1 VPVNGSGSVRPGPPD
16 TTRGVERGP
25 ADPLDARLRGL
36 LPRAGEK
43 RCAGVDPSPV
53 DRGKP
58 GSGHH
63 LIRDGSCTPLKV
75 ITTGGNVPAITEA
88 LALVDDVPSAAG
100 RVGVGVRLALPR
112 KTQAAPVPP
121 GAPVTRVTT
130 VGTSDASCPG
140 VGSCL
145 SSSLEA
151 SPTSAAS
158 ASSATSSRGPSP
170 RSTGSSAS
178 PPAGNDAS
186 TSTNH
191 SSHSSHS
198 SHSHAPSS
206 TGGGSTSRHHDRVTS
221 SEPRSTGRGSG
232 RRPVDRPEVGPPA
245 GLHSYPCTRGPRDYY
260 YRQPGAPAR
269 HRCPDTCRRRAL
281 EPRIRREFR
290 PCEPCSMERTSQYC
304 ATCGGQTYGALMFAV
319 RIAHLADFRIEGFG
333 KPSPEHRP
341 RSLPYCLTYPT
352 QDTCPTRRNSSEA
365 YR

>member
-1 VPVNGSGSVRPGPPD
+1 MGR
-16 TTRGVERGP
+16 
-25 ADPLDARLRGL
+25 
-36 LPRAGEK
+36 
-43 RCAGVDPSPV
+43 AGVDPSPV
-53 DRGKP
+53 DRGKS

-121 GAPVTRVTT
+121 GAPVTRVTR

-198 SHSHAPSS
+198 HAPSS

-221 SEPRSTGRGSG
+221 SEPRSTGRDSG

-245 GLHSYPCTRGPRDYY
+245 CTPTPVR
-260 YRQPGAPAR
+260 GAPA
-269 HRCPDTCRRRAL
+269 T
-281 EPRIRREFR
+281 
-290 PCEPCSMERTSQYC
+290 T
-304 ATCGGQTYGALMFAV
+304 TTG
-319 RIAHLADFRIEGFG
+319 
-333 KPSPEHRP
+333 SPELRPGTAARTPAAGARWSLASDVNFGRASRARWNEQANTAPRAVAKPMGHLCSRCALHTSMISVSNDSGNHRP
-341 RSLPYCLTYPT
+341 SIGRDHSHI
-352 QDTCPTRRNSSEA
+352 A
-365 YR
+365 